1 MKIPYFPTL
10 KKSIPQSVSDLTQ
23 SESSEGLIKE
33 MNPRLRIPK
42 CLSGGERLT
51 SLLVFPFPQATF
63 KASKFAVSPDLNYV
77 LLGYDVKQVSKRYL
91 GMGNNKGVYVS
102 SVSRFKLGPVYT
114 KLGFTVN
121 GKVLYCLGC
130 LSTCLHGATIFRD

>member
-33 MNPRLRIPK
+33 MNLRLRIPK

-77 LLGYDVKQVSKRYL
+77 LLGYDVKQVSKLYL
-91 GMGNNKGVYVS
+91 GMGNNKGV
-102 SVSRFKLGPVYT
+102 RFI
-114 KLGFTVN
+114 
-121 GKVLYCLGC
+121 CL
-130 LSTCLHGATIFRD
+130 TI